1 MSTQLPGFVLAGLY
15 KDSLVITEETIE
27 QNKPV
32 KKQEQVTNKTPKQNI
47 VDPAP
52 EKKWF
57 LGDNKKNI
65 TILIR
70 DNNAVYI
77 NDEWLATLTK
87 LLAAC
92 KLNLSDIA
100 IINVKEGLDFL
111 LIKQQLDPQYVLMF
125 DVSTNDLSLPFNI
138 PNYQV
143 QQYGGCT
150 FMTAP
155 VVTLS
160 ANKIREAI
168 KTEKRNLWEKLKI
181 IFSI

>member
-125 DVSTNDLSLPFNI
+125 DVTAKDIALPFSI
-138 PNYQV
+138 PNYQI
-143 QQYGGCT
+143 QKYEGAT
-150 FMTAP
+150 FMMVPAI
-155 VVTLS
+155 TLS
-160 ANKIREAI
+160 ANKTTESI
-168 KTEKRNLWEKLKI
+168 KVEKRNLWEKLKI
-181 IFSI
+181 IFNV